1 MLHVHMLTLRNP
13 QIDGFPLR
21 FNIEVTVYQPAL
33 YVKIVKD
40 LWLLRKGYDLMNC
53 SFRNLRRVP
62 LSESPV

>member
-13 QIDGFPLR
+13 QIDGFP

-33 YVKIVKD
+33 CVKD

-53 SFRNLRRVP
+53 SFRNSHRVP
-62 LSESPV
+62 LSETPV